1 MATQSIFSTSSLRD
15 LCLIKLIEEL
25 EYYSPEQLNRLP
37 PVYRKQL
44 LFFCPVVSICR
55 LEKTCAF
62 DGIDSEVFWD
72 ELFEIHKELF
82 VHHYDAEAVYAVLRA
97 SYSSNRDKYFVFLT
111 TIICSGGR
119 FSGHFKVS
127 NVEIVTRRE
136 HLVDMHRH
144 TLPADVQYP
153 TDIIN
158 YLVAYCKPNAVN
170 EEKVATRA
178 AEFRVEDDS
187 EIMESNDYSKDDSDN
202 DSRNESYDSSKDSF
216 YYPLPAQDALGLK
229 PGEVYEGATK
239 GQYVHS
245 HFSHFV
251 SHENHYR
258 LSDEDAIALIMS
270 ECHFYPRSL
279 LLHDYDSMQWTWSRD
294 ALLALLTQ
302 FFSKLE
308 SLSVRFRQLTDVD
321 IDYAMVG
328 RRERC
333 EDLETVL
340 TSCFRSP
347 LLKSVEIFGVYEESF
362 GPVLASTLASKP
374 CPSINSLKISHGKGD
389 AKSSFEALAT
399 IIASHDN
406 LSELTLDLGTEL
418 TSTATSF
425 SHLNASL
432 INFIQNKEYFKLTI
446 GGIFPSDSQ
455 LRSLLDVFLKMPC
468 SHSQQLCL
476 EGVQQS
482 HNEEVST
489 NINLPVNES
498 PIDKAPSGAL
508 EYKSLF
514 VDKRSMFTV
523 DFCEWLF
530 SHQPLVVKAFHFN
543 ALLAT
548 GKPLP
553 YRSYD
558 LISSG
563 QAAPIHLLFDNA
575 LFRTQDLSLPL
586 VSGLPNEGLQSVL
599 HHKSLRKLSLTQQ
612 VRHFCDY
619 LCDIGDIADIL
630 SLKLETLT
638 DLTIIMPV
646 ISLGSSTH
654 VERFGDAVFSLPN
667 CEEFSLSVSVYWRN
681 EDSKYI
687 EVLYKKWLKHGC
699 KKMKLFH
706 MGVLSRGISLTD
718 EISRMKDEMEL
729 KTSDHHYYEV

>member
-44 LFFCPVVSICR
+44 LFFCPVVSVCR
-55 LEKTCAF
+55 LEETCAF

-72 ELFEIHKELF
+72 ELLEIHKELF
-82 VHHYDAEAVYAVLRA
+82 AHYDAEAVYEVLRT
-97 SYSSNRDKYFVFLT
+97 SYSSNREKYFVFLT
-111 TIICSGGR
+111 TIVCSGGR

-136 HLVDMHRH
+136 HLVDMDHH
-144 TLPADVQYP
+144 TLPADIQCP
-153 TDIIN
+153 TDVIN
-158 YLVAYCKPNAVN
+158 YLVAYCKPNAAN
-170 EEKVATRA
+170 EEKVATCA

-187 EIMESNDYSKDDSDN
+187 DIMESNDYSKDDSDN
-202 DSRNESYDSSKDSF
+202 ESYDSSKGSF
-216 YYPLPAQDALGLK
+216 YYPLPACDAMGLK

-239 GQYVHS
+239 GQYIHS
-245 HFSHFV
+245 RFSHYI
-251 SHENHYR
+251 SHKNHYR
-258 LSDEDAIALIMS
+258 LSDEDAITLIMN
-270 ECHFYPRSL
+270 ECHYYPRSL
-279 LLHDYDSMQWTWSRD
+279 LLYDYDSMQWTCSHD

-308 SLSVRFRQLTDVD
+308 SLSVRFRQLSD
-321 IDYAMVG
+321 IDFDYARVG
-328 RRERC
+328 IRERC

-340 TSCFRSP
+340 MSCFHSP
-347 LLKSVEIFGVYEESF
+347 LLKSVEIFGVYEESL

-389 AKSSFEALAT
+389 AKSSFEALAV

-406 LSELTLDLGTEL
+406 LSELTLDLGTGL
-418 TSTATSF
+418 TSTATAF

-455 LRSLLDVFLKMPC
+455 LQSLLDVFLKMPC

-476 EGVQQS
+476 EGIQQS
-482 HNEEVST
+482 RNEEVST
-489 NINLPVNES
+489 NLPVNKS

-563 QAAPIHLLFDNA
+563 QAAPIHLLSDNA
-575 LFRTQDLSLPL
+575 SFHAQDLSLPL
-586 VSGLPNEGLQSVL
+586 VSGLPKEGLQNVL
-599 HHKSLRKLSLTQQ
+599 HRKSLRKLSLTQQ
-612 VRHFCDY
+612 VCHFCDY

-646 ISLGSSTH
+646 VSLRSSTH

-667 CEEFSLSVSVYWRN
+667 CEEFSLSVSVYWRD

-706 MGVLSRGISLTD
+706 MGVNHGISLTD

-729 KTSDHHYYEV
+729 KTSDHYYFNV